1 MNIRALTLYIIV
13 NNIQHNIIISSTAKK
28 GDSFK
33 LELKFKTSASMADK
47 ADDTESTEPAA
58 EWMSGKWV
66 RSFHAIIFVYHYIYT

>member
-1 MNIRALTLYIIV
+1 M
-13 NNIQHNIIISSTAKK
+13 SSTTKK
-28 GDSFK
+28 GKNSFK

-66 RSFHAIIFVYHYIYT
+66 RSFHAIISVYHYIYTYYV